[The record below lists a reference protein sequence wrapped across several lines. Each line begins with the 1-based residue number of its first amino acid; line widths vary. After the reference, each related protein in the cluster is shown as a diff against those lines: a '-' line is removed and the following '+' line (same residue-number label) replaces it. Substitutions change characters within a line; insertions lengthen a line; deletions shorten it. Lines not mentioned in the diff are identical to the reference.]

1 MRSSPLNIR
10 MHLNKALELYAQRS
24 IGDYRNSIK
33 ESISAIEV
41 YCREITGEKTLGEAL
56 NKINGKGLV
65 IPQILKIAF
74 PDFVNAYPKIFL
86 RTI

>member
-1 MRSSPLNIR
+1 
-10 MHLNKALELYAQRS
+10 MHLNKALELYAQRP

-65 IPQILKIAF
+65 IPQI
-74 PDFVNAYPKIFL
+74 
-86 RTI
+86 